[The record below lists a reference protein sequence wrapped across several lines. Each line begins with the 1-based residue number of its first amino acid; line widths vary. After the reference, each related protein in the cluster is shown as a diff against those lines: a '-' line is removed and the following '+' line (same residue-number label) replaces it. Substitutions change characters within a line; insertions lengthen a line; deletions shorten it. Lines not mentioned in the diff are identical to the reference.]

1 MPADNNTEPSDRE
14 LVDPAIDALVAIERR
29 SGLPR
34 GWGEVAAVIT
44 GLKKSGVPATL
55 LDQGVDK
62 TSPRVCRATVSYPPA
77 INNETVTKTAI
88 SFTASPALLVD
99 PDNGTICTRHI
110 SLAKVSRF
118 QSRLRHV

>member
-44 GLKKSGVPATL
+44 GLKKIRCSGDASRSRRRQNLATRVPRHGKLSAGYQQRDG
-55 LDQGVDK
+55 DQD
-62 TSPRVCRATVSYPPA
+62 RDQFY
-77 INNETVTKTAI
+77 
-88 SFTASPALLVD
+88 
-99 PDNGTICTRHI
+99 
-110 SLAKVSRF
+110 SLAGPVG
-118 QSRLRHV
+118 